1 MSDTITDMAK
11 VTQMLD
17 AGWEIEC
24 FKNGMGSYTARAF
37 HPSERVRNRTDN
49 ALRKFHKERCVVPG
63 LAYEEMEHWTG
74 KKLETD
80 DFTPQQALTRL
91 AYKVHGEI
99 I

>member
-17 AGWEIEC
+17 AGWQVRIRKC
-24 FKNGMGSYTARAF
+24 DLGSYYAQATHEKQFLISRA
-37 HPSERVRNRTDN
+37 NRRIIESAPPESRDTIRFIIDK
-49 ALRKFHKERCVVPG
+49 RYIG
-63 LAYEEMEHWTG
+63 
-74 KKLETD
+74 TD